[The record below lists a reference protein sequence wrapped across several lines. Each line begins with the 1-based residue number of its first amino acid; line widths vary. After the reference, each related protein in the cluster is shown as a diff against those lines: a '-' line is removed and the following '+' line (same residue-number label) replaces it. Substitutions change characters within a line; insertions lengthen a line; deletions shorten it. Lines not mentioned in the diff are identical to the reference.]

1 MNSISSLGQKAK
13 EAEVVMRSMSTVQKN
28 KALQVIADALLSHG
42 DEILKANQKDLENAV
57 AAGMSPGMQD
67 RLRLTK
73 ERLDDIAEGMRQ
85 VADLPDPIGE
95 IMDSWTLENGID
107 IRRVRVPMGVVGIIY
122 ESRPNVTP
130 DAFSLCFK
138 SGNVSFLRGGSDC
151 INSNIAMV
159 HVMRD
164 ALEEMGI
171 NPDVLLLVEDTS
183 RDTVKEM
190 MRANQYIDVLIPRGG
205 SGLIRTVVENAQVPV
220 IETGAGNCHVYVD
233 RDADIEMAASIVANA
248 KASRVSVCNACE
260 SLLIHKDIAEDALLV
275 IGDALKEKNVEIRGD
290 EAVCEIIPY
299 AIPAT
304 EADWN
309 T

>member
-13 EAEVVMRSMSTVQKN
+13 EAEVVMRSMSTDQKN

-151 INSNIAMV
+151 INSNIAWASTPMCSCS
-159 HVMRD
+159 
-164 ALEEMGI
+164 
-171 NPDVLLLVEDTS
+171 S
-183 RDTVKEM
+183 RT
-190 MRANQYIDVLIPRGG
+190 P
-205 SGLIRTVVENAQVPV
+205 
-220 IETGAGNCHVYVD
+220 
-233 RDADIEMAASIVANA
+233 
-248 KASRVSVCNACE
+248 
-260 SLLIHKDIAEDALLV
+260 
-275 IGDALKEKNVEIRGD
+275 
-290 EAVCEIIPY
+290 AV
-299 AIPAT
+299 T
-304 EADWN
+304 LSKR
-309 T
+309 